1 MFAIVEISGKQFKVI
16 EEQKLFVDLLP
27 NEKGSRVS
35 FDKVLLLNDGKKISI
50 GTPSISGA
58 SVEGKVINHLKDS
71 KVTIFKKKRR
81 KGYRV
86 KNGHRQSISELII
99 DKIKFSGSNSKKETK
114 KTNQIDKKT
123 TLKKTNSEEKDKIN
137 DLSLMTLTELK
148 DEAKIKQIKGFA
160 SMKKADLI
168 TALLKNNK
176 N

>member
-27 NEKGSRVS
+27 NEKGSKVS

-58 SVEGKVINHLKDS
+58 SVEGKVINHLKDR
-71 KVTIFKKKRR
+71 KVTIFKKKR

-99 DKIKFSGSNSKKETK
+99 DKIKNLTDQTQKR
-114 KTNQIDKKT
+114 N
-123 TLKKTNSEEKDKIN
+123 EKDKSN
-137 DLSLMTLTELK
+137 R
-148 DEAKIKQIKGFA
+148 
-160 SMKKADLI
+160 
-168 TALLKNNK
+168 
-176 N
+176 

>member
-27 NEKGSRVS
+27 NEKGSKVS

-114 KTNQIDKKT
+114 KTNQIHKKT

>member
-114 KTNQIDKKT
+114 KTNQIEKKT
-123 TLKKTNSEEKDKIN
+123 TLKKTNLEEKDKIN
-137 DLSLMTLTELK
+137 DPSLMTLTELK

>member
-27 NEKGSRVS
+27 NEKGSKVS

-58 SVEGKVINHLKDS
+58 SVEGKVINHLKDR
-71 KVTIFKKKRR
+71 KVKIFKKKRR

-99 DKIKFSGSNSKKETK
+99 DKIKFNGSNSKKETK

-123 TLKKTNSEEKDKIN
+123 TLKKTDSENKDKIN
-137 DLSLMTLTELK
+137 DLSLMTLTQLK
-148 DEAKIKQIKGFA
+148 DEAKIKQIKGFT